1 MRRNYGLVIEM
12 PGRYP
17 ESWVEELRER
27 ADLVQII
34 SSYVPLKKKGRNYW
48 GLCPFHGEKTASF
61 SVNPEGRFY
70 YCFGCKAGG
79 SVINFIMEMEHLTY
93 GEALKYLADLVHL
106 PVPQPVDD
114 PDYQKRQSQNERLLN
129 ANREAARFFHQ
140 TLFTDA
146 GKASLDYLRGRGLN
160 DHVIRRFGLGA
171 APDSWDSLMKHLT
184 SMGFTAQE
192 LELAGLTVVKEAE
205 NATADSPARP
215 RRQYDM
221 FRNRA
226 MFPIIDAHGNVRGFG
241 GRILGKG
248 QPKYLN
254 TSDTPIYNKRLGV
267 YAANL
272 LHKERHLD
280 HVVLVEGYMDV
291 IALSQY
297 GVKGV
302 VATLGT
308 SLTDEQARLIKRYV
322 PKVYLAYDG
331 DSAGQHAIL
340 RGLEIFRNAG
350 MDVRVLDFPDGLDPD
365 EFIRRDG
372 LEGFENLPVL
382 SPETY
387 RLRRLKEQYD
397 LSTKEGRTEYAKAAG
412 SILKGL
418 EPVELENH
426 LQDLVLQTGFSRD
439 VLLAQ
444 IGQSRPDPA
453 SSASAP
459 IRTPSV
465 PRKVPVHTLVNE
477 HVRGE
482 ELLISLFATGKL
494 PPDEL
499 MEEEDFTDPF
509 LKDVFIDLKS
519 GRSPA
524 AIIEK
529 QKTPED
535 VARAS
540 RLMTPPPA
548 EDTNELLQLAKQG
561 MHTMRAARIDAEI
574 AEITKSMS
582 ALPPD
587 GQLRA
592 MTRLMEL
599 QKMRSRI

>member
-1 MRRNYGLVIEM
+1 M

-248 QPKYLN
+248 TPKYLN

-387 RLRRLKEQYD
+387 RLRRL
-397 LSTKEGRTEYAKAAG
+397 
-412 SILKGL
+412 
-418 EPVELENH
+418 
-426 LQDLVLQTGFSRD
+426 
-439 VLLAQ
+439 
-444 IGQSRPDPA
+444 
-453 SSASAP
+453 
-459 IRTPSV
+459 
-465 PRKVPVHTLVNE
+465 
-477 HVRGE
+477 
-482 ELLISLFATGKL
+482 
-494 PPDEL
+494 
-499 MEEEDFTDPF
+499 
-509 LKDVFIDLKS
+509 
-519 GRSPA
+519 
-524 AIIEK
+524 
-529 QKTPED
+529 
-535 VARAS
+535 
-540 RLMTPPPA
+540 
-548 EDTNELLQLAKQG
+548 
-561 MHTMRAARIDAEI
+561 
-574 AEITKSMS
+574 
-582 ALPPD
+582 
-587 GQLRA
+587 
-592 MTRLMEL
+592 
-599 QKMRSRI
+599 

>member
-1 MRRNYGLVIEM
+1 M

-248 QPKYLN
+248 TPKYLN
-254 TSDTPIYNKRLGV
+254 TSDTPI
-267 YAANL
+267 
-272 LHKERHLD
+272 
-280 HVVLVEGYMDV
+280 
-291 IALSQY
+291 
-297 GVKGV
+297 
-302 VATLGT
+302 
-308 SLTDEQARLIKRYV
+308 
-322 PKVYLAYDG
+322 
-331 DSAGQHAIL
+331 
-340 RGLEIFRNAG
+340 
-350 MDVRVLDFPDGLDPD
+350 
-365 EFIRRDG
+365 
-372 LEGFENLPVL
+372 
-382 SPETY
+382 
-387 RLRRLKEQYD
+387 
-397 LSTKEGRTEYAKAAG
+397 
-412 SILKGL
+412 
-418 EPVELENH
+418 
-426 LQDLVLQTGFSRD
+426 
-439 VLLAQ
+439 
-444 IGQSRPDPA
+444 
-453 SSASAP
+453 
-459 IRTPSV
+459 
-465 PRKVPVHTLVNE
+465 
-477 HVRGE
+477 
-482 ELLISLFATGKL
+482 
-494 PPDEL
+494 
-499 MEEEDFTDPF
+499 
-509 LKDVFIDLKS
+509 
-519 GRSPA
+519 
-524 AIIEK
+524 
-529 QKTPED
+529 
-535 VARAS
+535 
-540 RLMTPPPA
+540 
-548 EDTNELLQLAKQG
+548 
-561 MHTMRAARIDAEI
+561 
-574 AEITKSMS
+574 
-582 ALPPD
+582 
-587 GQLRA
+587 
-592 MTRLMEL
+592 
-599 QKMRSRI
+599 

>member
-1 MRRNYGLVIEM
+1 M

-17 ESWVEELRER
+17 EAWIEELRER

-34 SSYVPLKKKGRNYW
+34 SSYVPLKKKGKNYW

-79 SVINFIMEMEHLTY
+79 SVINFIMEMEHMSY
-93 GEALKYLADLVHL
+93 GEALKYLADMVHM
-106 PVPQPVDD
+106 PVPQLEED
-114 PDYQKRQSQNERLLN
+114 PDYQQKQSQNERLLN

-140 TLFTDA
+140 TLFTEA
-146 GKASLDYLRGRGLN
+146 GRQSLEYLKGRGLN
-160 DHVIRRFGLGA
+160 DHIIRRFGLGA
-171 APDSWDSLMKHLT
+171 APDSWDSLLKHLL
-184 SMGFTAQE
+184 SLGYTAKE

-205 NATADSPARP
+205 NATETSPARP

-226 MFPIIDAHGNVRGFG
+226 MFPIIDAHGYVRGFG

-248 QPKYLN
+248 EPKYLN
-254 TSDTPIYNKRLGV
+254 TSDTPVYNKRLGV

-340 RGLEIFRNAG
+340 RGLDIFRNAG
-350 MDVRVLDFPDGLDPD
+350 VDVHVLDFPDGLDPD
-365 EFIRRDG
+365 EFIRKEG
-372 LEGFENLPVL
+372 LEGFESLPVL

-387 RLRRLKEQYD
+387 RLRRLKESYD

-412 SILKGL
+412 SILKNL
-418 EPVELENH
+418 QPVELENH
-426 LQDLVLQTGFSRD
+426 IQDLMLQTGFSRD

-444 IGQSRPDPA
+444 IGYSKSEAVPLQTGTRTVSPVSRRVP
-453 SSASAP
+453 SSQ
-459 IRTPSV
+459 PS
-465 PRKVPVHTLVNE
+465 NE

-499 MEEEDFTDPF
+499 MDEEDFTDPF
-509 LKDVFIDLKS
+509 LKNVFHALKS

-524 AIIEK
+524 AIIEM

-535 VARAS
+535 IDRAS

-548 EDTNELLQLAKQG
+548 EDTNELLQLARQG
-561 MHTMRAARIDAEI
+561 IHTMRAARLEEEI
-574 AEITKSMS
+574 AQIKKSMS
-582 ALPPD
+582 ALPPAE
-587 GQLRA
+587 QLQA

-599 QKMRSRI
+599 QKMRNQI

>member
-1 MRRNYGLVIEM
+1 M

-17 ESWVEELRER
+17 ETWVEELRER
-27 ADLVQII
+27 ADLVQIV

-61 SVNPEGRFY
+61 SVNPDGRFY

-79 SVINFIMEMEHLTY
+79 SVINFIMEMEHMTY
-93 GEALKYLADLVHL
+93 QEALKYLADMVHMPL
-106 PVPQPVDD
+106 PQLEED
-114 PDYQKRQSQNERLLN
+114 PEYYKKQSQNERLLN

-146 GKASLDYLRGRGLN
+146 GRASLEYLKGRGLD
-160 DHVIRRFGLGA
+160 DHTIRRFGLGA
-171 APDSWDSLMKHLT
+171 APDSWDSLMKHLQSLGYT
-184 SMGFTAQE
+184 PKE

-205 NATADSPARP
+205 PATENTPARP

-226 MFPIIDAHGNVRGFG
+226 MFPIIDAHGNIRGFG

-248 QPKYLN
+248 EPKYLN
-254 TSDTPIYNKRLGV
+254 TSDTPVYNKRLGV
-267 YAANL
+267 YAANM
-272 LHKERHLD
+272 LHKERRLD

-291 IALSQY
+291 IALSQF

-308 SLTDEQARLIKRYV
+308 SLTDEQAALIKRYV

-340 RGLEIFRNAG
+340 RGLEIFKRAG

-372 LEGFENLPVL
+372 LEGFEKLPVL

-387 RLRRLKEQYD
+387 RLRRLREQFD
-397 LSTKEGRTEYAKAAG
+397 LSTKEGRTDYAKAAG
-412 SILKGL
+412 PILKSL

-426 LQDLVLQTGFSRD
+426 LQDLMLQTGFPRD

-444 IGQSRPDPA
+444 IGQSRPEPQ
-453 SSASAP
+453 
-459 IRTPSV
+459 PSV
-465 PRKVPVHTLVNE
+465 TVRAPRREGYRQVPAEAPVSE
-477 HVRGE
+477 HVRSE
-482 ELLISLFATGKL
+482 ELLISLLATGKL
-494 PPDEL
+494 PADEL
-499 MEEEDFTDPF
+499 MEEADFTDPF
-509 LKDVFIDLKS
+509 LRQLFIELKA

-524 AIIEK
+524 AIIEG

-540 RLMTPPPA
+540 HLMTPPPA
-548 EDTNELLQLAKQG
+548 EDTNELLQLARQG
-561 MHTMRAARIDAEI
+561 IHTMRAARLDQEIDQI
-574 AEITKSMS
+574 KKSMS
-582 ALPPD
+582 SLSESE
-587 GQLRA
+587 QLQA

-599 QKMRSRI
+599 NKLRSQIK